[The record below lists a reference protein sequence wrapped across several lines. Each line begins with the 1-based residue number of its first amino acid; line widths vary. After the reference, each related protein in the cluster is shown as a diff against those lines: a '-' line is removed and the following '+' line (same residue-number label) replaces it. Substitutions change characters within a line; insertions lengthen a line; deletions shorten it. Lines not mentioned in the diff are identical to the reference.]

1 MRVRFFDTRLTE
13 KGCTALAEAKGVNYE
28 PVGKIN
34 CPEAAAM
41 LARELLE
48 LDRRAEEHVYMAALN
63 GKGRLLGLSL
73 ISKGTVNASL
83 IAPREIFIRAL
94 LVGASQI
101 LLMHNHPSGS
111 ITPSREDINQPPYIE
126 ITPNA
131 FFPSKVPKNPNTAIH
146 TICRNILAI
155 LSPTESVPIK
165 MQHGV

>member
-101 LLMHNHPSGS
+101 LLMHNHPAGS
-111 ITPSREDINQPPYIE
+111 ITPSREDIKMTEQIKKAGELIGVELADHIIIAANGGGYLSFREGGLLQ
-126 ITPNA
+126 
-131 FFPSKVPKNPNTAIH
+131 SPK
-146 TICRNILAI
+146 
-155 LSPTESVPIK
+155 
-165 MQHGV
+165 